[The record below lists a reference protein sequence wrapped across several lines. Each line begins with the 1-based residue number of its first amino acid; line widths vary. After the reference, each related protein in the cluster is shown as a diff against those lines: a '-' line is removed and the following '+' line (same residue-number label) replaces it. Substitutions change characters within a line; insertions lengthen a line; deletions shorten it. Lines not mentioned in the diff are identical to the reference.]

1 MKLSE
6 EHQFGRVISQTTS
19 GNWYE
24 VRTGRTINHQK
35 LKVRTEKPY
44 DNRNTKDIL
53 TLRLKSAKPYGR
65 IVLLRIS
72 LCRGSAVYALLQYDS
87 PYRGSIGPVK
97 YNRRLDRPRH
107 LFQW

>member
-44 DNRNTKDIL
+44 DNRNTKDIVSL
-53 TLRLKSAKPYGR
+53 GLKKCGTVRLYR
-65 IVLLRIS
+65 ITKDIAIS
-72 LCRGSAVYALLQYDS
+72 GIVIASFYCINDL
-87 PYRGSIGPVK
+87 
-97 YNRRLDRPRH
+97 
-107 LFQW
+107 